1 MILLI
6 GPPLHYF
13 IDIGKINSSL
23 NIDFRIKCHLETDIK
38 KLFETKK
45 KLTAVDVPDAKIMF
59 SKAPFLQYK

>member
-38 KLFETKK
+38 KLFKTKK